1 MDLFLKNS
9 WTDSSIHQKGKK
21 DMVKTEDRHQ
31 RLKEILL
38 SKKAEVEKDIRQ
50 HLARQI
56 GPENEHRLDSVLD
69 QGDLSSIDMGEGV
82 DLALLEMRNKIR
94 KAITLA
100 IIRLDE
106 GNYGYCEECS
116 GEIEEK
122 RLKVMPFAQLCIICQ
137 RKKEELEKIEREESI
152 RDTDSA

>member
-1 MDLFLKNS
+1 
-9 WTDSSIHQKGKK
+9 
-21 DMVKTEDRHQ
+21 MVKTEDRHQ

-100 IIRLDE
+100 ILRLDE